1 MAFSKTGRIP
11 KDKFKFN
18 IGGEELECVTQ
29 YKYLGVTFS
38 SSTKF
43 SVAEKHLSLKAS
55 RALFS
60 IKQSVFD
67 KGLKPSA
74 VLNIFD
80 ILVKPVALYGS
91 ELWTAYKPCYKG
103 KSLGDLFELSFKS
116 NSEFDKIHTRF
127 CKYVLGVYS
136 KACNFAEF
144 SELGQFPLIITS
156 ITRCLNFWM
165 HIIQPSSESLI
176 SKAYL
181 EQLTSKNDKFLW
193 IQFVKNILQD
203 LGFSHVWNNH
213 CTFDTHA
220 LLTVIKNKLKE
231 RFVTFWKKRM
241 LYDESMKKLR
251 TYKLLKQNFGNE
263 SYLDDI
269 YDKSVSKRFS
279 SFRISAH
286 RLRIERG
293 RYFGE
298 KPEERLCT
306 ICNIV
311 EDEMHFL
318 CQCHKYASQRKTL
331 NDSLEDSN
339 ILLSL

>member
-103 KSLGDLFELSFKS
+103 KSLGNLFELSFKS
-116 NSEFDKIHTRF
+116 NSEFAKIHTRF

-213 CTFDTHA
+213 CIFDTHA

-318 CQCHKYASQRKTL
+318 CQCHKYASQRKTR